1 VEFEVLISGIGGQGI
16 QLVAKSMALAAM
28 AEGRMPL
35 LTSEVSGAMRGG
47 HSLAAVVIG
56 DGPLKGLPVV
66 TDAAAA
72 IVFHPMLWDDV
83 ARRLQPGA
91 TVVANANLVHLDPSG
106 GAIELW
112 EVLATELASGLGSLQ
127 VLGFIMLG
135 AFAGLTGIVAIESLV
150 DAMTEMRMRPECA
163 VFTLTGD
170 GDMVNEGLQEV
181 LHTAARGEAITSVLL
196 NNGVFGDT
204 GGQMTTTTVVG
215 QRTKTSLEGRDPEY
229 HGYPIPISD
238 LISRLDGVAYVA
250 RGAVHAAGLV
260 ARTKRM
266 LRRAFEIQMRGDG
279 FTFVEILTM
288 CPTGWF
294 VGTLDGPDYLTNSL
308 EAAYPLGELK
318 QP

>member
-1 VEFEVLISGIGGQGI
+1 MTTSDLPVEPPPASQRISPFIPPLLQTPDHEFCPGCGEPVAMRLILEVIEE
-16 QLVAKSMALAAM
+16 MALAARTI
-28 AEGRMPL
+28 A
-35 LTSEVSGAMRGG
+35 
-47 HSLAAVVIG
+47 VIG
-56 DGPLKGLPVV
+56 HGCYGTFV
-66 TDAAAA
+66 TT
-72 IVFHPMLWDDV
+72 IDV
-83 ARRLQPGA
+83 DVLQCLHGRA
-91 TVVANANLVHLDPSG
+91 PSC
-106 GAIELW
+106 A
-112 EVLATELASGLGSLQ
+112 
-127 VLGFIMLG
+127 
-135 AFAGLTGIVAIESLV
+135 TGIK
-150 DAMTEMRMRPECA
+150 RMRPDCA

-181 LHTAARGEAITSVLL
+181 LHTAARGEAITCILL

-215 QRTKTSLEGRDPEY
+215 QRTKTSLEGRDPAY

-250 RGAVHAAGLV
+250 RGAVHTAGLV

-294 VGTLDGPDYLTNSL
+294 VGTLDGPEYLANSL

>member
-1 VEFEVLISGIGGQGI
+1 MRLILEVIEE
-16 QLVAKSMALAAM
+16 MALAARTI
-28 AEGRMPL
+28 A
-35 LTSEVSGAMRGG
+35 
-47 HSLAAVVIG
+47 VIG
-56 DGPLKGLPVV
+56 HGCYGTFV
-66 TDAAAA
+66 TT
-72 IVFHPMLWDDV
+72 IDV
-83 ARRLQPGA
+83 DVLQCLHGRA
-91 TVVANANLVHLDPSG
+91 PSC
-106 GAIELW
+106 A
-112 EVLATELASGLGSLQ
+112 
-127 VLGFIMLG
+127 
-135 AFAGLTGIVAIESLV
+135 TGIK
-150 DAMTEMRMRPECA
+150 RMRPDCA

-181 LHTAARGEAITSVLL
+181 LHTAARGEAITCILL

-215 QRTKTSLEGRDPEY
+215 QRTKTSLEGRDPAY

-250 RGAVHAAGLV
+250 RGAVHTAGLV

-294 VGTLDGPDYLTNSL
+294 VETEEAPDYIDGRLSPVH
-308 EAAYPLGELK
+308 PLGILKDELK
-318 QP
+318 DAAEAPHP